1 MAGLFVV
8 YAKKKT
14 RVGRTG
20 ALVAD
25 VGELGLVGAGE
36 RREVV
41 AGRSDALERVE
52 VEVLRLVRELLR
64 RVLQGQLRVGFEGAA
79 DAPFV
84 GRRELVLRLLPVVR
98 DLQELR
104 RREEERGGCSTVR
117 SSSCCC
123 SNSKSSNSAKSSI
136 MAWTASSSAC
146 CCTRAPSSP
155 ARLRGTAGIRT
166 PTFPSL
172 FIFQQAR
179 GPSPDGRTTVDGR
192 RSTVDGRRTT
202 NDGGPER
209 AFFFGLCS
217 RAAPGAASR
226 ARRGGARA
234 PRQARRPARRARRR
248 AGRGAARAR
257 RSPASPRARRRPPR
271 CAPRRGGAAGATR
284 RAAVRRRPSAAQRF
298 KASNDFLNPK
308 EHERGL
314 ERRSL
319 NLETSFP
326 GLNLKSIRAKPEK
339 YYSALGCLP
348 VSEFAISLGPKA
360 RYTSV
365 DWKRALG
372 NYSRGCSSQ
381 PAPCLAPPPRKY
393 GSVIQLLYLVS
404 FLYISCRMNKTC
416 LLGK

>member
-202 NDGGPER
+202 GAPSAHFFLDSARGLLRGLRLAPE
-209 AFFFGLCS
+209 
-217 RAAPGAASR
+217 GAAL
-226 ARRGGARA
+226 ARRGKRA
-234 PRQARRPARRARRR
+234 VRHDERAVGPDAALRALVVVLRRP
-248 AGRGAARAR
+248 GRGDGPRVALPEGAARQGR
-257 RSPASPRARRRPPR
+257 QGGQR
-271 CAPRRGGAAGATR
+271 C
-284 RAAVRRRPSAAQRF
+284 VVVHQLPSD
-298 KASNDFLNPK
+298 S
-308 EHERGL
+308 
-314 ERRSL
+314 
-319 NLETSFP
+319 
-326 GLNLKSIRAKPEK
+326 
-339 YYSALGCLP
+339 
-348 VSEFAISLGPKA
+348 
-360 RYTSV
+360 
-365 DWKRALG
+365 KRATT
-372 NYSRGCSSQ
+372 S
-381 PAPCLAPPPRKY
+381 
-393 GSVIQLLYLVS
+393 
-404 FLYISCRMNKTC
+404 
-416 LLGK
+416 